1 MGGETITMKYKK
13 KEAGRKSREGGRGRA
28 PHQERTG
35 LGKTKEG
42 KLKEY
47 MYLPYNEKERKENAQ
62 T

>member
-42 KLKEY
+42 KLKE
-47 MYLPYNEKERKENAQ
+47 
-62 T
+62 

>member
-1 MGGETITMKYKK
+1 MYGVRRKKGGRQGARKMGGETITMKYKK

-42 KLKEY
+42 KLKE
-47 MYLPYNEKERKENAQ
+47 
-62 T
+62 

>member
-1 MGGETITMKYKK
+1 MYGVRRKKGGRQGAREWGGETITMKYKK

-42 KLKEY
+42 KLKE
-47 MYLPYNEKERKENAQ
+47 
-62 T
+62 